1 MAANLNLFRALA
13 DDVRQRIVH
22 ALLGAELSVAE
33 LVEILG
39 LPQSTVSRHLKPL
52 REAELV
58 ETRRDGTSIY
68 YRRGDAL
75 DEGDFARGLEAQLR
89 AAPFAAK
96 DDAII
101 RRVLEQRRKKSRD
114 FFEKIAGRY
123 GELMQPGGGWT
134 AMAAA
139 LAVGFS
145 GKDVADLGAGEGDL
159 ALLLARFAKSVVAV
173 DQSKAMLREVKRR
186 AKEAG
191 LSASVKTAEGDLEA
205 VPLKPACV
213 DAAFLSQA
221 LHHAAQPSRALAEAA
236 RITRAGGSVV
246 VIDLARHTQEWVR
259 DQWADHWLG
268 FEEDELRG
276 WMKAAGLT
284 VSLTQ
289 KLPGTTPE
297 ISVILAVGT
306 KV

>member
-1 MAANLNLFRALA
+1 MPATLNIFKALA

-22 ALLGAELSVAE
+22 ALLGTELSVAE

-52 REAELV
+52 REAKLV

-68 YRRGDAL
+68 YRRGDML
-75 DEGDFARGLEAQLR
+75 DEGELARGLETQLR
-89 AAPFAAK
+89 AAPFAAR

-123 GELMQPGGGWT
+123 GDLMQPGGGWT
-134 AMAAA
+134 SLAAA
-139 LAVGFS
+139 LAVGFA

-159 ALLLARFAKSVVAV
+159 SLLLARFAKSVVAV
-173 DQSKAMLREVKRR
+173 DQSQAMLREVKRR

-191 LSASVKTAEGDLEA
+191 LSASVKTAEGDLESL
-205 VPLKPACV
+205 PLKSASV

-221 LHHAAQPSRALAEAA
+221 LHHAAQPEKAIREAA
-236 RITRAGGSVV
+236 RITKPGGQ
-246 VIDLARHTQEWVR
+246 VIVLDLARHTQEWVR
-259 DQWADHWLG
+259 DQWADQWLG
-268 FEEDELRG
+268 FEEEELRT
-276 WMKAAGLT
+276 WMKSAGLGVT
-284 VSLTQ
+284 LTQ

-297 ISVILAVGT
+297 ISVMLAIGV
-306 KV
+306 KN